1 MQKLLV
7 FGAWVLVL
15 GSPPASAAGIKLNKV
30 LFPDAMT
37 ATAGTP
43 TPPSDAPL
51 SQAIVFEFSGAP
63 VFKKPIEQA
72 ILITVAPE
80 NSAGQTIGVRAFG
93 DFEVAGKRV
102 IFTPRLPTGPLPE
115 SYSPTSDV
123 ANDLS
128 LPGLLPATIYR
139 IDLPIDTPTA
149 IANLKGSKVALPLSF
164 STKAAVAGPQL
175 VSSLFSN
182 APQKAPKVKAD
193 KIKPKPGTSGL
204 FPNLFGDPAGLFTA
218 ISIKKRPPFRL
229 SFTGPL
235 DPQADNISPARI
247 RLRAIEDAAGAAL
260 DVELAS
266 VVVLTSN
273 TPSSAAVTVYPMTSF
288 PLGGTIVLEMS
299 DLLRSLSGVS
309 QNDGTVPESFALLA
323 EYDIATGGDD
333 APIDDQIIEAFD
345 DVTKQDTTIAFSE
358 GHQLAAWDASDTGV
372 LRATFGF
379 GGDGSIGRFAPANE
393 TTTIYL
399 DTDYQT
405 FPLFS
410 GATPDATPGTVVL
423 GGVFNFSDFWL
434 PPDVTLIPRGSN
446 PLVITCTGECVIEGV
461 IDANGSD
468 GSTDVTFDSAIQPVP
483 GGTAGP
489 GGGKGGA
496 GHPVVVSAGGV
507 LQFLQT
513 PQFGESGFAPKTAQ
527 NPIPSGGGG
536 GGGQSGCTLPWPFSN
551 SFCADFSLF
560 GDGSRGAGGGSG
572 SFMPFFPNV
581 GATSTG
587 GLGPEPS
594 DVAISGRRGGPGIG
608 DHLPVTFDPELPI
621 PGEPLVYAA
630 TLGNPTNAVA
640 RPNPNPTFAEAYHQ
654 GLIYDNP
661 TPAVLNVDASTWAQT
676 KRITLPGEAGPKVFQ
691 DADPEN
697 DFFGPAGELAEI
709 RGGQGG
715 GGGGSRTEGLTQIC
729 KSVIFDQL
737 GLPFTVLDSRG
748 GGGGGGGGAVMIQ
761 ALGAIEFRGPKARI
775 QARGG
780 RGGGAEEIG
789 SSQRGGAGG
798 AGSGGCIILQ
808 TASTVKL
815 NGPSTSTYVLDV
827 SGGSGLDAA
836 TLSSLSSS
844 GLPGGEPRT
853 LQIGDGAPGGPG
865 LVQIHSPDTASIDLS
880 LIGAEVNLSAY
891 NINGGVGANDGTD
904 RVDPLVPMTKT
915 PTPLTSTSTARSTW
929 YDLGLVT
936 AEFRPQIATSAGLLD
951 GPLFGVPGES
961 PYFQGTDPATGWVQT
976 TPEGYVLSPFDADI
990 EVDAPDLLLS
1000 DFIPNGPTVF
1010 QAVKVEFQGAP
1021 DDVSNPGLPDLGN
1034 ATPWAT
1040 DARELNGM
1048 RHVRWQ
1054 ITFDIATHPLVPASP
1069 WTPRPV
1075 VNVLRI
1081 PFRF

>member
-1 MQKLLV
+1 MKKLLV
-7 FGAWVLVL
+7 LGALGFVL
-15 GSPPASAAGIKLNKV
+15 GSPSASAAGIKLNKV
-30 LFPDAMT
+30 LFPGAIDAI
-37 ATAGTP
+37 AGST
-43 TPPSDAPL
+43 TPPSEAPL
-51 SQAIVFEFSGAP
+51 SQAIVFEFSGVP
-63 VFKKPIEQA
+63 VFKKPIEQG

-80 NSAGQTIGVRAFG
+80 NSAGQTVGIRAFG
-93 DFEVAGKRV
+93 DFEIAGKRV

-115 SYSPTSDV
+115 SYSPTADV
-123 ANDLS
+123 VNDLS

-149 IANLKGSKVALPLSF
+149 IANLKGSKFALPLSF

-182 APQKAPKVKAD
+182 APQKAPKVKTD

-218 ISIKKRPPFRL
+218 ISAKKRPPFRL
-229 SFTGPL
+229 SFNGPL
-235 DPQADNISPARI
+235 DPQADNISPTRI
-247 RLRAIEDAAGAAL
+247 RLRAIEDAAGATL

-288 PLGGTIVLEMS
+288 PLGGTIVLEIS
-299 DLLRSLSGVS
+299 DSLRSLSGVS
-309 QNDGTVPESFALLA
+309 QNDGSVPETFALLA
-323 EYDIATGGDD
+323 EYEVATGGGE
-333 APIDDQIIEAFD
+333 APIDDQLIEGFD
-345 DVTKQDTTIAFSE
+345 DLTKRDTSIAISE
-358 GHQLAAWDASDTGV
+358 GQQLAGWDANDSGV

-379 GGDGSIGRFAPANE
+379 GGDGSIGRFAPADE
-393 TTTIYL
+393 VLTIYL

-410 GATPDATPGTVVL
+410 GSTPDALPGTVVL

-434 PPDVTLIPRGSN
+434 PPNVTLVPRGSN
-446 PLVITCTGECVIEGV
+446 PLVITCTGECLIEGV
-461 IDANGSD
+461 IDASGSD
-468 GSTDVTFDSAIQPVP
+468 GSMDVTFDSAIQPVP

-527 NPIPSGGGG
+527 NPNPSGGGG
-536 GGGQSGCTLPWPFSN
+536 GGGQSGCTLPWPFLS
-551 SFCADFSLF
+551 SVCADFSVL

-572 SFMPFFPNV
+572 SFKPFFPNI
-581 GATSTG
+581 GATATG

-594 DVAISGRRGGPGIG
+594 DVLISGRRGGPGIG

-621 PGEPLVYAA
+621 PGEPLAYAA
-630 TLGNPTNAVA
+630 TAGNPTNAVA

-661 TPAVLNVDASTWAQT
+661 IPSVMNVDASTWAQS
-676 KRITLPGEAGPKVFQ
+676 KRITLPGEAGPRVFQ

-697 DFFGPAGELAEI
+697 DFIGVAGELAEI

-715 GGGGSRTEGLTQIC
+715 GGGGSRTEGLTQLC
-729 KSVIFDQL
+729 KSVIFDL
-737 GLPFTVLDSRG
+737 LDFPFTVLDARG
-748 GGGGGGGGAVMIQ
+748 AGGGGGGGAVMIQ
-761 ALGAIEFRGPKARI
+761 ALGTIEFRGPKAKI
-775 QARGG
+775 HARGG
-780 RGGGAEEIG
+780 RGGGGEEIG
-789 SSQRGGAGG
+789 ASQRGGAGG

-808 TASTVKL
+808 TASSVKL
-815 NGPSTSTYVLDV
+815 NDPSHSTYVLDV
-827 SGGSGLDAA
+827 SGGSGFDAA
-836 TLSSLSSS
+836 TLISSS
-844 GLPGGEPRT
+844 SFGLPGGEPRT

-865 LVQIHSPDTASIDLS
+865 LVQIHSPDNASIDFQK
-880 LIGAEVNLSAY
+880 IGAEVNLSAY
-891 NINGGVGANDGTD
+891 NINGGIGSNDGTD

-915 PTPLTSTSTARSTW
+915 PTPLTSKSTARSTW

-936 AEFRPQIATSAGLLD
+936 AEFRPAILTSAGLLD
-951 GPLFGVPGES
+951 GPLFGVPGEA
-961 PYFQGTDPATGWVQT
+961 PYFQGTNAATGLVQT
-976 TPEGYVLSPFDADI
+976 TAEGNVVSPFDADI
-990 EVDAPDLLLS
+990 EVDAPDLFLA
-1000 DFIPNGPTVF
+1000 DFIPNGPAVF

-1054 ITFDIATHPLVPASP
+1054 ITFDIATNPLAPPTPS
-1069 WTPRPV
+1069 TPRPV